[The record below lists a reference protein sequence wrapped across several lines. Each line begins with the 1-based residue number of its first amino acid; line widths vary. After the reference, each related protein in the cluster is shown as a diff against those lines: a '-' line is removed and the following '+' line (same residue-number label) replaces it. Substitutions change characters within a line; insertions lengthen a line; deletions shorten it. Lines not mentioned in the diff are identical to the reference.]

1 MNEKLKNFKELIVWQ
16 KAYKLTLEIYKI
28 TAGFP
33 KDEQYGLSA
42 QMRRAAV
49 SVVSN
54 IAEGYTRKG
63 IGEYINFLSIA
74 YASLAE
80 LETQVLLSE
89 DLSYLKGKAKMLL
102 SLKDEVGAMLF
113 RMQQRLQGSGYRG
126 QGIVKKAL
134 NSAPRF
140 LNPAP

>member
-1 MNEKLKNFKELIVWQ
+1 MREKLSNFKELIVWQ
-16 KAYKLTLEIYKI
+16 KAYKLTLEIYKV

-63 IGEYINFLSIA
+63 ISEYINFLSIA

-89 DLSYLKGKAKMLL
+89 DIGYLKGKVGVLL

-113 RMQQRLQGSGYRG
+113 RMQQNLQRTAPGG
-126 QGIVKKAL
+126 QRSERKI
-134 NSAPRF
+134 
-140 LNPAP
+140 LNPVP